1 MPTICNG
8 LTRPTE
14 QPGSVNFGAVM
25 VWLRENLPADAILCN
40 GAGNYAA
47 WIYRFFR
54 FRRFAHHVAPASGSM
69 GYGVPAAV
77 AMKRLYPRA
86 AGRVPCRRRRFSD
99 ERPGIRYRRT
109 IRSAVRHHHRRQRHV
124 RHHPHAS
131 GARISRPH
139 FGDANCAIRTLPL
152 THAPSAASASR
163 SRAPRIFP
171 RRSRRRK
178 HRASPPS
185 CGSPSMAKRSRRR

>member
-1 MPTICNG
+1 
-8 LTRPTE
+8 
-14 QPGSVNFGAVM
+14 M

-47 WIYRFFR
+47 WIHRFFR

-86 AGRVPCRRRRFSD
+86 PGRLPRRRRRFFD
-99 ERPGIRYRRT
+99 ERPGIRHRRA
-109 IRSAVRHHHRRQRHV
+109 IRSADHHRHRRQRHV

-139 FGDANCAIRTLPL
+139 FGDRIAQSGFCRLRARLRRLRRLGRANGRFSRGVQSGAGVRQARDR
-152 THAPSAASASR
+152 APSDRSA
-163 SRAPRIFP
+163 
-171 RRSRRRK
+171 RRSRRPITLAK
-178 HRASPPS
+178 IRARA
-185 CGSPSMAKRSRRR
+185 MAEKGR